1 LIFYKGVFM
10 SEFDSI
16 GLMKNINEN
25 LGPFRKSQSETM
37 LGFGQMAKAAMAEG
51 VVSAKHK
58 ELIALAIGI
67 TQHCAGCIAFHVKA
81 LHRLGCTRAELEE
94 ALGVCVYMGGGPGLM
109 LVAEALAAWDAM
121 VPA

>member
-1 LIFYKGVFM
+1 M
-10 SEFDSI
+10 STFDSV
-16 GLMKNINEN
+16 GLMKSINES
-25 LGPFRKSQSETM
+25 LAPYRESQSETM
-37 LGFGQMAKAAMAEG
+37 AGFGQMAKAAMAEG
-51 VVSAKHK
+51 AVSAKHK
-58 ELIALAIGI
+58 ELIALAIGV

-121 VPA
+121 TPA